1 MMLRRGFT
9 LIELLVVIAIIAILA
24 AILFPVFSQAREK
37 ARQATC
43 ISSLKQIGMGL
54 LQYLQD
60 YDERFPPHQER
71 DKWNE
76 WHPRPTCQWAATAS
90 NPWLRFP
97 VLVDPYLRNLQVYE
111 CPSAKL
117 KWFGRN
123 RVYGQSLPCNWPL
136 PSHVDQRWLNFDQ
149 SIGFN
154 FDFLF
159 GRSLSQVQEPAS
171 AVYSADAAHPE
182 AASSVGRV
190 AFADRCAVACGP
202 DWSPRPPDW
211 ERNEGFLNQSTRHLR
226 GSNIT
231 FVDGHTKWMQ
241 YTAIWA
247 RWVSLYR
254 EARQRG
260 MNHDQ
265 AQGYAFEIF
274 GLWNNGPWFP

>member
-1 MMLRRGFT
+1 MRRGFT

-37 ARQATC
+37 ARQTVC
-43 ISSLKQIGMGL
+43 MSGLKQIGMGL
-54 LQYLQD
+54 QQYIQD
-60 YDERFPPHQER
+60 YDEKFPPHQQAGR
-71 DKWNE
+71 WNE
-76 WHPRPTCQWAATAS
+76 WHSRPTCQWAATAS

-97 VLVDPYLRNLQVYE
+97 VLIDAYIRNLQVYE

-123 RVYGQSLPCNWPL
+123 RRYETALPCNWPL
-136 PSHVDQRWLNFDQ
+136 PTHVQPRWVTFDQ

-154 FDFLF
+154 FDYLF
-159 GRSLSQVQEPAS
+159 ERSLPQVREVAS

-211 ERNEGFLNQSTRHLR
+211 ERNDAFIDQATRHLR

-231 FVDGHTKWMQ
+231 YVDGHTKWSRFDK
-241 YTAIWA
+241 IWA
-247 RWVSLYR
+247 DWVRIYKA
-254 EARQRG
+254 ARDRG
-260 MNHDQ
+260 LDSNA
-265 AQGYAFEIF
+265 AQGEAFEIM
-274 GLWNNGPWFP
+274 GLWYNGPWALGF